1 MQSAA
6 STVED
11 YLAELAPDRRRAMET
26 VRNVMVDNLPAG
38 FAEAMNWG
46 MIAYEVPLSVVP
58 DTYNGQPLMYA
69 ALASHKNHMAVYL
82 SGIYADPELKAEFER
97 IYRASGLR
105 MDIGKSCVRF
115 RRLEDLPLD
124 LVGWAVGAVS
134 MDGFIQTYQQSRSP
148 RT

>member
-6 STVED
+6 STVKD

-46 MIAYEVPLSVVP
+46 MIAYEVPLSAVP

-124 LVGWAVGAVS
+124 LVGWAVGAVTL
-134 MDGFIQTYQQSRSP
+134 DGFIQMYQQARSP